1 MHITQA
7 RTPTK
12 TASARTIKRRCTQ
25 MQAIREMVS
34 QEESSALLRRELDY
48 LDTSD
53 RQILLQ
59 EAGIV
64 STIGPG
70 EALAIKAGL
79 GMPWSKLRV
88 LRR

>member
-1 MHITQA
+1 M
-7 RTPTK
+7 
-12 TASARTIKRRCTQ
+12 
-25 MQAIREMVS
+25 S
-34 QEESSALLRRELDY
+34 QEESSTFLRRELDY
-48 LDTSD
+48 LSTSD

-64 STIGPG
+64 SAIGPG

>member
-1 MHITQA
+1 MHITLA

-12 TASARTIKRRCTQ
+12 TASAKTIKRRCIQ
-25 MQAIREMVS
+25 MQNIREVVS
-34 QEESSALLRRELDY
+34 QEESSALLRSELDY
-48 LDTSD
+48 LSTSD

-64 STIGPG
+64 SAIGPG

>member
-7 RTPTK
+7 RTPTR

-25 MQAIREMVS
+25 MQTIREMVS
-34 QEESSALLRRELDY
+34 QEESSALLRREMDNLDP
-48 LDTSD
+48 SD

-64 STIGPG
+64 SEIGPG
-70 EALAIKAGL
+70 EALAIKASL
-79 GMPWSKLRV
+79 GMPWSQLRV